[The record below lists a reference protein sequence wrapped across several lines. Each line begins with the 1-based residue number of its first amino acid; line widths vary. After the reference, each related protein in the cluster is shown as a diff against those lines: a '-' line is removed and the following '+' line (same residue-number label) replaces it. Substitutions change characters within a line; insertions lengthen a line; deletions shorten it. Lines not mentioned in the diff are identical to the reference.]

1 MKIILDFKNE
11 DTFHR
16 LERQA
21 YDGTIDISDFPP
33 AEYKYFS
40 ELRKIYYAFKFDG
53 LAKSDA
59 EKQKAVLLRH
69 YREDL
74 QEHENRLEVYRRY
87 QENIRQSEI
96 LCTAIQKS
104 HDVTEIALLACKTIS
119 LMTGE
124 PTFAKLQERK
134 IIETMKGDTYDSNR
148 NS

>member
-1 MKIILDFKNE
+1 MKIILNFKDK

-21 YDGTIDISDFPP
+21 YDGTIDVSDFPP

-40 ELRKIYYAFKFDG
+40 ELRKVYYAFKFEG

-59 EKQKAVLLRH
+59 EKQKAVLLGH

-87 QENIRQSEI
+87 QKNIRQSEM

-104 HDVTEIALLACKTIS
+104 RDIAEIALLACKAIS

-124 PTFAKLQERK
+124 QTFAKLQERK
-134 IIETMKGDTYDSNR
+134 INGE
-148 NS
+148 

>member
-1 MKIILDFKNE
+1 MKIVLNFKDK
-11 DTFHR
+11 DTFRR

-21 YDGTIDISDFPP
+21 YDSTIDVSDFPP

-40 ELRKIYYAFKFDG
+40 ELRRIYYAFKFEG

-74 QEHENRLEVYRRY
+74 QEHDDRLAIYRHY
-87 QENIRQSEI
+87 QENIRQSEMI
-96 LCTAIQKS
+96 CTAIQKS
-104 HDVTEIALLACKTIS
+104 HDVTEIALLACKAIS
-119 LMTGE
+119 LMTDE

-134 IIETMKGDTYDSNR
+134 IKGG
-148 NS
+148 